1 MISTINISL
10 PKQLKLLAEKEIKK
24 GYYASFSDLVRSSL
38 RKTLMESELD
48 QLLEETKKEYKNG
61 KAVVL
66 KIDKDVEKFVKSL

>member
-48 QLLEETKKEYKNG
+48 QILEVTKNNYKKG
-61 KAVVL
+61 KAIVL
-66 KIDKDVEKFVKSL
+66 KTDKDVDNYFESL